1 MNKFKELGLGDSL
14 LKTIERENFTEP
26 TEIQRKSIPLILDGK
41 DVVAGSATGSG
52 KTLAFGAGII
62 ERCNPGQGLQAIVLT
77 PTRELAEQV
86 GQALKKFSKVKKLK
100 MTIVYGGVSI
110 SPQIR
115 ELRSADVL
123 IGTPGRIMDHMERR
137 TVNLQ
142 KIKIF
147 VLDEADRMVDMGF
160 IDDVK
165 KIMKQCPR
173 ERQTLLFSATI
184 TPETKKIAKVYMND
198 SVEIKAEN
206 YVDPKKLKQV
216 YYDVPDNI
224 KFSLLV
230 HLLKQEHAGLAM
242 IFCNSRMNVEF
253 VANNL
258 ERQGIE
264 AVAMHGGF
272 SQDKRTKV
280 MKRFNAKNV
289 FALVCTDVAARGL
302 DIKGVSHVYNYDI
315 PKDPKQYVHRIGRTA
330 RAGKEG
336 IAINLLSGNDHD
348 NYSKVLRENDV
359 TIKKAERPQVERI
372 EIVRNNR
379 GGNRGNFQ
387 NRPQRGFRGNGSRS
401 NGGPRRGNGG
411 ARRSQG
417 SSRGESGPR
426 RSNNSPR
433 RSQGSS
439 RGEGSPRRSEGGSR
453 FKKRGNKPRN
463 F

>member
-1 MNKFKELGLGDSL
+1 MNKFKELGLADSL
-14 LKTIERENFTEP
+14 LKTIEKENFTEP
-26 TEIQRKSIPLILDGK
+26 TEIQRKSIPSILDGK

-86 GQALKKFSKVKKLK
+86 GQALKKFSKVKQLK
-100 MTIVYGGVSI
+100 TTIVYGGVSI
-110 SPQIR
+110 DPQIR
-115 ELRSADVL
+115 ALRSADVL

-137 TVNLQ
+137 TVNLR

-165 KIMKQCPR
+165 KIMSQCPR

-184 TPETKKIAKVYMND
+184 TSETKKIARVHMKD
-198 SVEIKAEN
+198 PVEIKAKN
-206 YVDPKKLKQV
+206 YVDPKKLKQI

-230 HLLKQEHAGLAM
+230 HLLKKEHAGLAM
-242 IFCNSRMNVEF
+242 IFCNSRMNVDF
-253 VANNL
+253 VADNL
-258 ERQGIE
+258 VRQGIE
-264 AVAMHGGF
+264 AVALHGGF
-272 SQDKRTKV
+272 SQDKRSKV
-280 MKRFNAKNV
+280 MKQFNSQNV

-359 TIKKAERPQVERI
+359 TVTKAERPQVERV
-372 EIVRNNR
+372 EIVRNNGR
-379 GGNRGNFQ
+379 SRGNFQ
-387 NRPQRGFRGNGSRS
+387 NRPRRGPRGNGSR
-401 NGGPRRGNGG
+401 GYG
-411 ARRSQG
+411 
-417 SSRGESGPR
+417 GPR
-426 RSNNSPR
+426 RSNSGGSRGRSEGGPR
-433 RSQGSS
+433 RSNSGSRGSS
-439 RGEGSPRRSEGGSR
+439 RGTSESRGRGEGGSR

>member
-1 MNKFKELGLGDSL
+1 MNKFKELGLADSL

-62 ERCNPGQGLQAIVLT
+62 ERCTPGQGLQAIVLT

-86 GQALKKFSKVKKLK
+86 GQTLRKFSKVKKLK

-110 SPQIR
+110 DPQIR

-173 ERQTLLFSATI
+173 VRQTLLFSATI

-216 YYDVPDNI
+216 YYDVPNNI

-258 ERQGIE
+258 VRQGIE
-264 AVAMHGGF
+264 AVAIHGGF

-280 MKRFNAKNV
+280 MKQFNAKNV

-302 DIKGVSHVYNYDI
+302 DIKGVSHIYNYDI

-359 TIKKAERPQVERI
+359 TIKKVERPQVQKI

-379 GGNRGNFQ
+379 DSNRGNFQ
-387 NRPQRGFRGNGSRS
+387 NRPQRGPRGNRPRS

-411 ARRSQG
+411 HRRSQG
-417 SSRGESGPR
+417 SSSRGEGGPR
-426 RSNNSPR
+426 RSNNGPR
-433 RSQGSS
+433 RSQG
-439 RGEGSPRRSEGGSR
+439 EGGSR